1 MLKRKLLMTVLPL
14 LTAGVIVGTGFS
26 AWEFSGVSLTDK
38 TTAGVYI
45 TGEKYDQTTLTL
57 NYESLVLVLD
67 QGGVDNATDE
77 TEGIY
82 FAESVAKYSTP
93 VTGLVA
99 TVSGSNTTDKTY
111 SKVTFKIEIADTFKD
126 YLVIPSTAKGYQ
138 DAQTA
143 KVVVNLNSGETT
155 ATLTLGEGTTGNN
168 FINYATGKKPTNH
181 GDYETWKSTVAGL
194 SGNAVII
201 TATLS

>member
-26 AWEFSGVSLTDK
+26 AWEFSGVSLTDI
-38 TTAGVYI
+38 TTASVSI
-45 TGEKYDQTTLTL
+45 TEEKYDQTTLTL
-57 NYESLVLVLD
+57 NHKSLVLVLD
-67 QGGVDNATDE
+67 QGGVDNANDVTK
-77 TEGIY
+77 GIY
-82 FAESVAKYSTP
+82 FAESGSTGTA
-93 VTGLVA
+93 VTSLVA
-99 TVSGSNTTDKTY
+99 SVSGKNTTDTTY
-111 SKVTFKIEIADTFKD
+111 TTVTFTIEITDTFKD
-126 YLVIPSTAKGYQ
+126 YLVIPSTAHGYQ

-143 KVVVNLNSGETT
+143 EVVVNLNSGETT

-168 FINYATGKKPTNH
+168 FINYATGKKPITH
-181 GDYETWKSTVAGL
+181 DAYGTWKSTVEGL

>member
-26 AWEFSGVSLTDK
+26 AWEFSGVSLIDK

-77 TEGIY
+77 TKGIY
-82 FAESVAKYSTP
+82 FAESGDTYSTP
-93 VTGLVA
+93 VTRLVA
-99 TVSGSNTTDKTY
+99 TVGGSNTTDKTY
-111 SKVTFKIEIADTFKD
+111 SKVTFKIEIAEAYRS
-126 YLVIPSTAKGYQ
+126 YLEIPSSVATRKNAYTVSVDVDLTGTDEK
-138 DAQTA
+138 
-143 KVVVNLNSGETT
+143 T
-155 ATLTLGEGTTGNN
+155 ATLDLGDNTIENNYITYAEGQ
-168 FINYATGKKPTNH
+168 KPEDHYT
-181 GDYETWKSTVAGL
+181 YTSWKSTVEKL
-194 SGNAVII
+194 GNAVTI